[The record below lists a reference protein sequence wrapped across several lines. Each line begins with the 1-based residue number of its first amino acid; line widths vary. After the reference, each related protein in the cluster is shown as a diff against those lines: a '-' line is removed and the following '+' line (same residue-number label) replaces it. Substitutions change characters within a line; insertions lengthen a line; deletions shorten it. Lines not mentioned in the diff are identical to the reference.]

1 MISVRAATITAI
13 AISFGLVGCV
23 PSASPDELPTGTGG
37 AGLPGGTGGGSGGA
51 VAPGGPAGPGTGGM
65 PGSGGAASGGSN
77 EPGDTGG
84 TATGSGGASGGAVGD
99 SAGRGGAA
107 GGTAAGAA
115 GGTAAGAAGGTA
127 AGAAGGTAAG
137 GATGPGCPSG
147 ALFCEGFE
155 AQTAGAAPGGTWTPT
170 VLAGG
175 QITVDTSRPFSGQ
188 KALHVTGMMNSDK
201 AYIQTPLAI
210 TATTIFVRFMMYT
223 AGYPSSSG
231 VHTRLLRIGT
241 AAGTAAGTAENS
253 YSLSSYNGTAI
264 EKVNSIYLRD
274 TGTHF
279 NDAGNKNRW
288 ICWEFEIDKTG
299 GAGKVT
305 PHIWVDGRQ
314 LSLSVA
320 GSATHG
326 KTSPSWDPIPI
337 EVLVMGLDGFQ
348 PDPVRADFWIDD
360 LVVNSQRVGCPA
372 AAK

>member
-1 MISVRAATITAI
+1 MTPRRVATIIAI

-23 PSASPDELPTGTGG
+23 PSASSDELPTGTGG

-51 VAPGGPAGPGTGGM
+51 VATGGAAGPGTGGA
-65 PGSGGAASGGSN
+65 PGSGGAASGGGD
-77 EPGDTGG
+77 EPGATGG
-84 TATGSGGASGGAVGD
+84 TTTGSGGASGGAAGD

-107 GGTAAGAA
+107 GGI
-115 GGTAAGAAGGTA
+115 
-127 AGAAGGTAAG
+127 AAG
-137 GATGPGCPSG
+137 GAAGRECSSG

-155 AQTAGAAPGGTWTPT
+155 AQPAGAAPAGTWTPT
-170 VLAGG
+170 VRGGG

-210 TATTIFVRFMMYT
+210 SATTIFVRFMMYT

-231 VHTRLLRIGT
+231 VHTRLVRIGT

-320 GSATHG
+320 GSASHG
-326 KTSPSWDPIPI
+326 MTSPSWDPIPI

-360 LVVNSQRVGCPA
+360 LVVDSQRVGCPA

>member
-1 MISVRAATITAI
+1 
-13 AISFGLVGCV
+13 
-23 PSASPDELPTGTGG
+23 
-37 AGLPGGTGGGSGGA
+37 
-51 VAPGGPAGPGTGGM
+51 
-65 PGSGGAASGGSN
+65 
-77 EPGDTGG
+77 
-84 TATGSGGASGGAVGD
+84 
-99 SAGRGGAA
+99 
-107 GGTAAGAA
+107 
-115 GGTAAGAAGGTA
+115 
-127 AGAAGGTAAG
+127 
-137 GATGPGCPSG
+137 
-147 ALFCEGFE
+147 
-155 AQTAGAAPGGTWTPT
+155 
-170 VLAGG
+170 
-175 QITVDTSRPFSGQ
+175 
-188 KALHVTGMMNSDK
+188 MMNSDK

-326 KTSPSWDPIPI
+326 MTSPSWDPIPI

-348 PDPVRADFWIDD
+348 ADPVRADFWIDD
-360 LVVNSQRVGCPA
+360 LVVTSQRVGCPA

>member
-1 MISVRAATITAI
+1 MR
-13 AISFGLVGCV
+13 
-23 PSASPDELPTGTGG
+23 
-37 AGLPGGTGGGSGGA
+37 
-51 VAPGGPAGPGTGGM
+51 
-65 PGSGGAASGGSN
+65 
-77 EPGDTGG
+77 
-84 TATGSGGASGGAVGD
+84 
-99 SAGRGGAA
+99 
-107 GGTAAGAA
+107 
-115 GGTAAGAAGGTA
+115 
-127 AGAAGGTAAG
+127 
-137 GATGPGCPSG
+137 
-147 ALFCEGFE
+147 
-155 AQTAGAAPGGTWTPT
+155 
-170 VLAGG
+170 AGG

-299 GAGKVT
+299 GSGKGHAAHLGGWSPTFSVGRGQRHPRHDIAQLGSDSHRGAGHGVGWF
-305 PHIWVDGRQ
+305 PG
-314 LSLSVA
+314 
-320 GSATHG
+320 GSG
-326 KTSPSWDPIPI
+326 PRRF
-337 EVLVMGLDGFQ
+337 LD
-348 PDPVRADFWIDD
+348 
-360 LVVNSQRVGCPA
+360 
-372 AAK
+372 